1 MCASGGQAGGTP
13 AHLSGVGFLGGAC
26 VPSLVL
32 GFRTPNLPL
41 LPVRE
46 KGGGGMRG
54 QTRTGMQRR
63 SRFSR
68 RRLRSFA
75 LVWGFRT
82 PELPLLPVR
91 EEGGRGDEGTNAHGN
106 AAHHTSRPRT
116 LPLSGDARASRRC
129 GNVRHGRAGGRDARA
144 PGSRVPGS
152 RFSVLGSLSSQFS
165 RSQFS
170 VLSSQFSVL
179 GSQFSVLIYTC
190 VASTASAGARAYV
203 RSTPAHCRYRLPRI

>member
-54 QTRTGMQRR
+54 QTRTGMQHTTHRAQER
-63 SRFSR
+63 SPG
-68 RRLRSFA
+68 A
-75 LVWGFRT
+75 GT
-82 PELPLLPVR
+82 PAHP
-91 EEGGRGDEGTNAHGN
+91 GGAG
-106 AAHHTSRPRT
+106 
-116 LPLSGDARASRRC
+116 ARA
-129 GNVRHGRAGGRDARA
+129 AGGQAGGTPA

-152 RFSVLGSLSSQFS
+152 RFSVLSS
-165 RSQFS
+165 R
-170 VLSSQFSVL
+170 FSVL
-179 GSQFSVLIYTC
+179 GSQFSVLSSRFSVLSSRFSVLGSQFWYNTC